1 MSAES
6 GLTDGEGRQEGISVV
21 YVDDYEE
28 LCELTAEGL
37 EDASSRI
44 SVTTANDPA
53 VVTDRLD
60 EFDCIVAD
68 YAMPD
73 IDGLELLRQV
83 RNRDEQVPFI
93 LYTGKGS
100 EDVASEAISLGVT
113 DYLAKRGGPERFIRL
128 AHRIENVVDANRATE
143 VVERTRKQAQ
153 ATTERERARF
163 QALIE
168 RSPAVTVLLDA
179 EGHLEYL
186 SPSVEDVT
194 GYEPRELRG
203 ESAFE
208 YIHPE
213 DRERVHREFERCIED
228 PDYRPTIEYRFRYAD
243 GRWVHFESRGVNR
256 LDDPT
261 VEGFVVN
268 TKDVTDRKRTEQRLE
283 YERHLSA
290 RMLEVTPAPTLVVGG
305 DGKVL
310 RANRDAAEAFGMRR
324 SELTR
329 SSAGDLE
336 ASVVDTNGGIE
347 PSTEYLGAVAAAS
360 GRELRGVEYEVEVP
374 AGRLRLVVNSA
385 PVTRTEQRAV
395 VVSVDDVASVPADS
409 DGNT

>member
-1 MSAES
+1 M
-6 GLTDGEGRQEGISVV
+6 

-44 SVTTANDPA
+44 SVTTVNDPA

-73 IDGLELLRQV
+73 IDGLELLRQA
-83 RNRDEQVPFI
+83 RNRNEEVPFI

-113 DYLAKRGGPERFIRL
+113 DYLAKRGGPERFVRL

-143 VVERTRKQAQ
+143 VVERTRRQAK
-153 ATTERERARF
+153 ATLERERARF

-168 RSPAVTVLLDA
+168 RSPAMTVVLDA
-179 EGHLEYL
+179 EGNLEYL

-203 ESAFE
+203 ESGFE
-208 YIHPE
+208 YVHPE
-213 DRERVHREFERCIED
+213 DREQVYREFERGLED
-228 PDYRPTIEYRFRYAD
+228 PDYRPTVEYRFRHAD
-243 GRWVHFESRGVNR
+243 GRWIHFESRGVNR
-256 LDDPT
+256 LEDPA

-268 TKDVTDRKRTEQRLE
+268 TRDVTDRERTERRLE
-283 YERHLSA
+283 HERHLSA
-290 RMLEVTPAPTLVVGG
+290 RMLEVTPAPTLVVDGD

-360 GRELRGVEYEVEVP
+360 GRELHGVEYEVEVP

-385 PVTRTEQRAV
+385 PVTETEQRAV
-395 VVSVDDVASVPADS
+395 VVSIDDVASVPADG

>member
-1 MSAES
+1 M
-6 GLTDGEGRQEGISVV
+6 

-44 SVTTANDPA
+44 SVVTANDPA

-60 EFDCIVAD
+60 GFDCIVAD

-83 RNRDEQVPFI
+83 RNRDEEVPFI

-100 EDVASEAISLGVT
+100 EDIASEAISLGVT
-113 DYLAKRGGPERFIRL
+113 DYLAKRGGPERFVRL

-143 VVERTRKQAQ
+143 VVERTRKQAK
-153 ATTERERARF
+153 ATVERERARF

-168 RSPAVTVLLDA
+168 RSPAITVVLDA
-179 EGHLEYL
+179 EGNLEYL

-203 ESAFE
+203 KSGFE
-208 YIHPE
+208 HVHPE
-213 DRERVHREFERCIED
+213 DRERVYREFEHGIED
-228 PDYRPTIEYRFRYAD
+228 PDYRPTAEYRFRHAD
-243 GRWVHFESRGVNR
+243 GRWINLESRGVNR
-256 LDDPT
+256 LEDPA

-268 TKDVTDRKRTEQRLE
+268 TRDVTDRKRTERRLE
-283 YERHLSA
+283 HERHLSA
-290 RMLEVTPAPTLVVGG
+290 RMLEVTPAPTLVVDG

-329 SSAGDLE
+329 SSTGDLE
-336 ASVVDTNGGIE
+336 ASVVDANGGIE

-360 GRELRGVEYEVEVP
+360 GRELHGVEYEVEVP

-395 VVSVDDVASVPADS
+395 VVSVDDVASAPADG

>member
-1 MSAES
+1 MAAEP
-6 GLTDGEGRQEGISVV
+6 GLTDGEGQQESISVV

-44 SVTTANDPA
+44 SVATANDPA
-53 VVTDRLD
+53 VVTGRLD

-83 RNRDEQVPFI
+83 RNRDEQIPFI

-100 EDVASEAISLGVT
+100 EDVASEAISLDVT
-113 DYLAKRGGPERFIRL
+113 DYLAKRGGPERFVRL
-128 AHRIENVVDANRATE
+128 AHRIENVVDANRAAE
-143 VVERTRKQAQ
+143 VVERTRKQAR
-153 ATTERERARF
+153 ATVERERARF

-168 RSPAVTVLLDA
+168 RSPAMTVVLDA

-186 SPSVEDVT
+186 SPSAEDVT

-203 ESAFE
+203 ELGFE
-208 YIHPE
+208 YVHPE
-213 DRERVHREFERCIED
+213 DREQVYREFERGLEN
-228 PDYRPTIEYRFRYAD
+228 PDYRPSVEYRFRHAD
-243 GRWVHFESRGVNR
+243 GRWIHFESRGVNR
-256 LDDPT
+256 LDDPA

-268 TKDVTDRKRTEQRLE
+268 TRDVTDRNRTERRLE
-283 YERHLSA
+283 HERHLSE
-290 RMLEVTPAPTLVVGG
+290 RMLEITPAPTLVVGDG
-305 DGKVL
+305 GKVL
-310 RANRDAAEAFGMRR
+310 RANRHAAEVFEMRR

-329 SSAGDLE
+329 SSAGDFD
-336 ASVVDTNGGIE
+336 ASVVDPGGGVA
-347 PSTEYLGAVAAAS
+347 PGTEYLGSVAAAS
-360 GRELRGVEYEVEVP
+360 GRELHGVEYEVSVP

-385 PVTRTEQRAV
+385 LVTETERRAV
-395 VVSVDDVASVPADS
+395 VVSVDEVDPLPVD
-409 DGNT
+409 DDNNT

>member
-1 MSAES
+1 MAAEP
-6 GLTDGEGRQEGISVV
+6 GLTDGEGQQEGISVV

-53 VVTDRLD
+53 VVTGRLD

-83 RNRDEQVPFI
+83 RNRDERIPFI

-100 EDVASEAISLGVT
+100 EDIASEAISLDVT
-113 DYLAKRGGPERFIRL
+113 DYLAKRGGPERFVRL
-128 AHRIENVVDANRATE
+128 AHRIENVVDANRAAE

-153 ATTERERARF
+153 ATVERERARF

-168 RSPAVTVLLDA
+168 RSPAMTVVLDA
-179 EGHLEYL
+179 EGNLEYL
-186 SPSVEDVT
+186 SPSAEDVT

-203 ESAFE
+203 ESGFE
-208 YIHPE
+208 YVHPE
-213 DRERVHREFERCIED
+213 DREQVYREFERGLEN
-228 PDYRPTIEYRFRYAD
+228 PDYRPSAEYRFGHAD
-243 GRWVHFESRGVNR
+243 GRWIHFESRGVNR
-256 LDDPT
+256 LDDPA

-268 TKDVTDRKRTEQRLE
+268 TRDVTDRNRTERRLE
-283 YERHLSA
+283 HERHLSE
-290 RMLEVTPAPTLVVGG
+290 RMLEITPAPTLVVGDG
-305 DGKVL
+305 GKVL
-310 RANRDAAEAFGMRR
+310 RANRHAAEVFGMRR

-329 SSAGDLE
+329 SSAGDFD
-336 ASVVDTNGGIE
+336 ASVVDPGDGVA
-347 PSTEYLGAVAAAS
+347 PGTEYLGSVAAAS
-360 GRELRGVEYEVEVP
+360 GQELHGVEYEVSVP

-385 PVTRTEQRAV
+385 LVTETERRAV
-395 VVSVDDVASVPADS
+395 VVSVDEVDPLPVD
-409 DGNT
+409 DDNNT

>member
-1 MSAES
+1 MTSEL

-53 VVTDRLD
+53 VVTGRLD

-83 RNRDEQVPFI
+83 RNRDERIPFI

-100 EDVASEAISLGVT
+100 EDIASEAISLDVT
-113 DYLAKRGGPERFIRL
+113 DYLAKRGGPERFVRL
-128 AHRIENVVDANRATE
+128 AHRIENVVDADRAAE

-153 ATTERERARF
+153 ATVERERARF

-168 RSPAVTVLLDA
+168 RSPAMTVVLDA
-179 EGHLEYL
+179 EGNVEYL

-203 ESAFE
+203 ESGFE

-213 DRERVHREFERCIED
+213 DREQVYREFERGLED
-228 PDYRPTIEYRFRYAD
+228 PDYRPNTEYRFRHAD
-243 GRWVHFESRGVNR
+243 GRWIHFESRGVNR
-256 LDDPT
+256 LDDPA

-268 TKDVTDRKRTEQRLE
+268 TRDVTDRNRTERRLE
-283 YERHLSA
+283 HERHLSE
-290 RMLEVTPAPTLVVGG
+290 RMLEITPAPTLVVGDG
-305 DGKVL
+305 GKVL
-310 RANRDAAEAFGMRR
+310 RANRHAAEVFGMRR

-329 SSAGDLE
+329 SSAGDFD
-336 ASVVDTNGGIE
+336 ASVVDPGGGVA
-347 PSTEYLGAVAAAS
+347 PGTEYLGSVAAAS
-360 GRELRGVEYEVEVP
+360 GRELHGVEYEVSVP

-385 PVTRTEQRAV
+385 LVTETERRAV
-395 VVSVDDVASVPADS
+395 VVSVDEVDPLPVD
-409 DGNT
+409 DDNNT

>member
-1 MSAES
+1 M
-6 GLTDGEGRQEGISVV
+6 

-44 SVTTANDPA
+44 SVTTVNDPA

-73 IDGLELLRQV
+73 IDGLELLRQA
-83 RNRDEQVPFI
+83 RNRNEEVPFI

-113 DYLAKRGGPERFIRL
+113 DYLAKRGGPERFVRL

-143 VVERTRKQAQ
+143 VVERTRKQAK
-153 ATTERERARF
+153 ATVERERARF

-168 RSPAVTVLLDA
+168 RSPAMTVVLDV
-179 EGHLEYL
+179 EGDVEYL

-203 ESAFE
+203 ESGFE

-213 DRERVHREFERCIED
+213 DREQVYREFERGLKD
-228 PDYRPTIEYRFRYAD
+228 PDYRPSAEYRFRHAD
-243 GRWVHFESRGVNR
+243 GRWIHFESRGVNR
-256 LDDPT
+256 LEDPA

-268 TKDVTDRKRTEQRLE
+268 TRDVTDRERTERRLE
-283 YERHLSA
+283 HERHLSA
-290 RMLEVTPAPTLVVGG
+290 RMLEVTPAPTLVVDGD

-310 RANRDAAEAFGMRR
+310 RANRDAAGVFGMRR

-336 ASVVDTNGGIE
+336 ASVVDANGGIE

-360 GRELRGVEYEVEVP
+360 GRELHGVEYEVEVP

-385 PVTRTEQRAV
+385 PVTETEQRAV
-395 VVSVDDVASVPADS
+395 VVSIDDVASVPDDG

>member
-1 MSAES
+1 M
-6 GLTDGEGRQEGISVV
+6 

-53 VVTDRLD
+53 VVTDQVD

-83 RNRDEQVPFI
+83 RNRDEEVPFI
-93 LYTGKGS
+93 LYTSKGS
-100 EDVASEAISLGVT
+100 EDIASEAISLGVT
-113 DYLAKRGGPERFIRL
+113 DYLAKRGGPERFVRL

-143 VVERTRKQAQ
+143 VVERTRKQAR
-153 ATTERERARF
+153 TTVERERARF
-163 QALIE
+163 QALIK
-168 RSPAVTVLLDA
+168 RSPALTVLLDA
-179 EGHLEYL
+179 EGHLEYI
-186 SPSVEDVT
+186 SPSVEEVT

-203 ESAFE
+203 ESGFE
-208 YIHPE
+208 YVHPE
-213 DRERVHREFERCIED
+213 DRERLYREFERSIED
-228 PDYRPTIEYRFRYAD
+228 PDYRPTVKYRFRHAD
-243 GRWVHFESRGVNR
+243 GRWVNFESRGVNR
-256 LDDPT
+256 LDDPA

-268 TKDVTDRKRTEQRLE
+268 TRDVTDRERTERRLE
-283 YERHLSA
+283 HERHLSA
-290 RMLEVTPAPTLVVGG
+290 RMLEVAPAPTLVVDGN
-305 DGKVL
+305 GKVL
-310 RANRDAAEAFGMRR
+310 RANRDAAEAFEMRR

-336 ASVVDTNGGIE
+336 ASVVDANGGIE

-360 GRELRGVEYEVEVP
+360 GRELHGVEYEVEVP

-385 PVTRTEQRAV
+385 PVTRTEQWAI
-395 VVSVDDVASVPADS
+395 VVSIDDVASVPADG